1 MQGGDH
7 KRRLTPADFASLADR
22 LLGNAEHW
30 LAMWLPG
37 GKRAGHEYTAAK
49 SREGGPGDSLSV
61 NLRTGAWGHFAA
73 GEQGGDLTSLYAY
86 LFHSRDQGA
95 AARDLMDQLGMGD
108 TGAPASSTASPTAP
122 PPTTVQAPPKPEAR
136 RSTWRAVLPVPDWA
150 PSPSFAHY
158 QRDPADIMAVNEYR
172 MGDAL
177 HGYVVRFRTSDGGK
191 DDLPHTWCVDESD
204 SAGTQGWRWK
214 QFDDPRPLFVPA
226 QAFRADK
233 PVLVVEGEKCA
244 TAAHRALAEWYDVV
258 AWPGGG
264 KAWYK
269 ADWSWI
275 AGRNCVL
282 WPDNDSKREAL
293 SPDEKRAGVDPATKP
308 YLPAHKQ
315 PGAKTMAGLARH
327 LVLDIGAQVRV
338 CPIAPPGEQPD
349 GYDIADAIEAG
360 ITPGELLVYIGGAM
374 PWRPEVDLPQAGA
387 AAGPA
392 PAGDA
397 AQAGKGA
404 RAAANAVSAKG
415 GTRAREFWGDCLI
428 HGRYGPLSIRENLV
442 MALDGV
448 PEENLPGIEATAGLI
463 AFNEFSN
470 NVTKMGPTPWG
481 TPAGTWWEEDELLM
495 GDWLCRHHGLPSMP
509 RGTLEEAVRMVAF
522 RHRFH
527 PVREQFAALRGRWD
541 GTARLDS
548 WVRRCCLEEDEFDET
563 DPLQQYLSRVGR
575 WVFMAMVARILT
587 PGVKFDYM
595 VIFEGPQGVGKSSL
609 ARVLG
614 GDYYADSPLNI
625 GDKDALQNM
634 QGVAVYEIGELDSM
648 SRSEVTR
655 VKAFIS
661 SQTDRFRATFDRRPK
676 DYPRQCVFVGTTNED
691 HYLTD
696 PTGNRRFWPIRVTRH
711 VDLQW
716 LRENREQLLAE
727 AVHALDAGEV
737 FHPSPD
743 EQRRLF
749 EPQQQQR
756 AVENAIES
764 AIGRYLHD
772 EKQKV
777 PVGSENGTH
786 VNEVT
791 LVDLLHKVGIGIEK
805 LGPGRF
811 HEKQAA
817 AALRKLGWTEARSSK
832 PGRPRVYRRPAQPQ
846 DQDVSTRHD
855 AGAPTSE
862 AHDESIPF

>member
-1 MQGGDH
+1 MRDGDT
-7 KRRLTPADFASLADR
+7 KGRLPPIDFADLNAR
-22 LLGNAEHW
+22 LMSDAMGW
-30 LAMWLPG
+30 LQQWLPG
-37 GKRAGHEYTAAK
+37 GKRQGREYTAA
-49 SREGGPGDSLSV
+49 STRDGGPGDSLSINV
-61 NLRTGAWGHFAA
+61 HTGTWSHFAA
-73 GEQGGDLTSLYAY
+73 GKAGGDLLSLKAY
-86 LFHSRDQGA
+86 LFHNESNKDAALDLMQAWGMHTSRDSA
-95 AARDLMDQLGMGD
+95 SD
-108 TGAPASSTASPTAP
+108 TTPPTITMQP
-122 PPTTVQAPPKPEAR
+122 PPKAEPVR
-136 RSTWRAVLPVPDWA
+136 RTTWRPVVPVPGWA
-150 PSPSFAHY
+150 PQPTFAHY
-158 QRDPADIMAVNEYR
+158 QREPADIMAVNEYR
-172 MGDAL
+172 MDREL
-177 HGYVVRFRTSDGGK
+177 HGYVVRFKTSDGGK
-191 DDLPHTWCVDESD
+191 DDLPHTWCIDESD
-204 SAGTQGWRWK
+204 GAGTQGWRWK
-214 QFDDPRPLFVPA
+214 QFDEPRPLFVPRQGWHMA
-226 QAFRADK
+226 L

-244 TAAHRALAEWYDVV
+244 KAAHTSLGDHYDVV

-264 KAWYK
+264 KAWDK
-269 ADWSWI
+269 AQWHWI
-275 AGRNCVL
+275 AGRDCVL

-293 SPDEKRAGVDPATKP
+293 TTDEKRAGVDPEAKP
-308 YLPAHKQ
+308 YLPADKQ
-315 PGAKTMAGLARH
+315 PGAKTMAGLAEH
-327 LVLDIGAQVRV
+327 LATQQRCTVRV
-338 CPIAPPGEQPD
+338 CRIDQPGVKPD
-349 GYDIADAIEAG
+349 GYDIADAIADG
-360 ITPGELLVYIGGAM
+360 ITPGELLLYIGSAL
-374 PWRPEVDLPQAGA
+374 PWAPKGDLPQAGA

-392 PAGDA
+392 PAGGA
-397 AQAGKGA
+397 ARGAGQGA
-404 RAAANAVSAKG
+404 KP
-415 GTRAREFWGDCLI
+415 RAREFWGDCLI

-448 PEENLPGIEATAGLI
+448 PEEGLQGIEAAAGLI

-470 NVTKMGPTPWG
+470 NVTKLRPTPWG

-495 GDWLCRHHGLPSMP
+495 GDWLCRHHSLPSMP

-522 RHRFH
+522 RHRYH
-527 PVREQFAALRGRWD
+527 PVREQFEALRGQWD
-541 GTARLDS
+541 GTPRLET
-548 WVRRCCLEEDEFDET
+548 WLRTCCLEEDEFD
-563 DPLQQYLSRVGR
+563 DSAPLQQYLARVGK
-575 WVFMAMVARILT
+575 WLLMAMVGRILT

-696 PTGNRRFWPIRVTRH
+696 PTGNRRFWPVRVTRH

-716 LRENREQLLAE
+716 MRDNREQLLAE
-727 AVHALDAGEV
+727 AVHRLDHGEV
-737 FHPSPD
+737 FYPSPE
-743 EQRRLF
+743 EQRSLF

-772 EKQKV
+772 EQQRV
-777 PVGSENGTH
+777 PMGGDNGTLL
-786 VNEVT
+786 NEVT
-791 LVDLLHKVGIGIEK
+791 LVELLHKVGIGIEK

-817 AALRKLGWTEARSSK
+817 GALRKLGWVEGRSSK
-832 PGRPRVYRRPAQPQ
+832 PGRPRVYRRPAQPMSN
-846 DQDVSTRHD
+846 DSSTRQD
-855 AGAPTSE
+855 AGASTSE
-862 AHDESIPF
+862 PHESIPF